1 MSGQMRYGVM
11 LALLLLAAGIAWGLT
26 RRSDRLVVPPR
37 ASLSAFPSALGDW
50 RQLDAQTLGAGV
62 SRELAADE
70 YLSRTFTSP
79 NGATAYLFIAWY
91 ASQRHRRTFH
101 SPQNCLPGAGW
112 TMADRRVF
120 SPGGD
125 SRKEINEYRI
135 EHDGARMI
143 ALYWYHGRGRMD
155 ASEYHG
161 RLHTIEDAI
170 TRGRTD
176 GALVRIIV
184 PMDKEGRLEEFA
196 RQAAR
201 DFAGRLIPLLPAYLP
216 D

>member
-1 MSGQMRYGVM
+1 MSGRLRYGMM
-11 LALLLLAAGIAWGLT
+11 LALLLLAVGIARGLAL
-26 RRSDRLVVPPR
+26 RSDRHTVPPR
-37 ASLSAFPSALGDW
+37 ASLASFPAALGAW
-50 RQLDAQTLGAGV
+50 RQSDAQTLGAGA

-70 YLSRTFTSP
+70 YLSRTFIGG

-112 TMADRRVF
+112 TMADHRVY

-125 SRKEINEYRI
+125 ARNVLNEHRI

-155 ASEYHG
+155 ASEYRG

-176 GALVRIIV
+176 GALVRVIV
-184 PMDKEGRLEEFA
+184 PMDREGRMEEFA

-201 DFAGRLIPLLPAYLP
+201 DFAGRLIPLLPAYIP